1 MSRDK
6 EKSAT
11 KLFQKSRAKSQ
22 EKIINETS
30 IRLLNLNNK
39 LRMGRLNNSQ
49 FLTQLSEVLT
59 SNNGESSVYV
69 TQKRLTTTLPIDEP
83 TPKINDL
90 SSNVIKADA
99 FEENTTTYP
108 VLIRISMN
116 SGNSKNTSQSKQ
128 KTKLSTVVE
137 TGNLD
142 QFWSDYV
149 QVIKNGFVGLKKKDK
164 KKNKKS
170 GKVSK

>member
-1 MSRDK
+1 M
-6 EKSAT
+6 
-11 KLFQKSRAKSQ
+11 
-22 EKIINETS
+22 
-30 IRLLNLNNK
+30 NNK

-69 TQKRLTTTLPIDEP
+69 TQKRLTSTLPIDEP

-99 FEENTTTYP
+99 FEENTATYP

-116 SGNSKNTSQSKQ
+116 SGSKNTPQSKQ